1 MDVYT
6 NLFND
11 AEPEEYVARLGEQRI
26 RESRVEHVRLGEEAQ
41 PEIFLRKQP
50 TAGNQVLLHDVSH
63 IAHTNIQ
70 INTPAR
76 GDTAPAAAESE
87 TR

>member
-6 NLFND
+6 NLLND

-50 TAGNQVLLHDVSH
+50 AAGNQVL
-63 IAHTNIQ
+63 
-70 INTPAR
+70 
-76 GDTAPAAAESE
+76 
-87 TR
+87 

>member
-1 MDVYT
+1 MIKIHSPSKRIRQPGRSLGEERAHALDVYT

-41 PEIFLRKQP
+41 SEIFLRKQP
-50 TAGNQVLLHDVSH
+50 AARNQVL
-63 IAHTNIQ
+63 
-70 INTPAR
+70 
-76 GDTAPAAAESE
+76 
-87 TR
+87 

>member
-11 AEPEEYVARLGEQRI
+11 AEPEEYVARLGEERI

-41 PEIFLRKQP
+41 PEVFLRKQP
-50 TAGNQVLLHDVSH
+50 AARNEVL
-63 IAHTNIQ
+63 
-70 INTPAR
+70 
-76 GDTAPAAAESE
+76 
-87 TR
+87 

>member
-50 TAGNQVLLHDVSH
+50 AARDEVL
-63 IAHTNIQ
+63 
-70 INTPAR
+70 
-76 GDTAPAAAESE
+76 
-87 TR
+87 